1 MRTAGGH
8 DSTEVQNGI
17 GNTLGTEERPPDTPS
32 VWPGVNGVD
41 MTAGVTDA
49 AVGAGIDQNPAAD
62 MPGNDCC
69 CWGNHAII
77 PGAGAAGCRLN
88 IDVAGVET

>member
-17 GNTLGTEERPPDTPS
+17 GNTPS
-32 VWPGVNGVD
+32 VWLGVNGVD
-41 MTAGVTDA
+41 MTAGVMGDA
-49 AVGAGIDQNPAAD
+49 AGAGIDQNPAAD
-62 MPGNDCC
+62 MPGNDC